1 MWRRGMLQRSFI
13 VNKID
18 SEDGQSL
25 VEIALTLTI
34 AIIILSG
41 ILDLG
46 RVYFAYLA
54 LQDAAA
60 EGAAYGLI
68 NPTWQYPPG
77 HPLAST
83 SPYTN
88 TNINPNNIF
97 YRAQNEAP
105 EGIVNLISTT
115 VTTEVLFP
123 TPGNKITVS
132 VSYDYNLITPIVQ
145 LFAGGPT
152 MKISGTAVQTIVSS
166 GS

>member
-1 MWRRGMLQRSFI
+1 MSDMRRYISNDRTKG
-13 VNKID
+13 
-18 SEDGQSL
+18 EDGQSL

-46 RVYFAYLA
+46 RVYFTYLA

-68 NPTWQYPPG
+68 HPTWQYPPG

-83 SPYTN
+83 LPYTN
-88 TNINPNNIF
+88 TNNDPNNIY
-97 YRAQNEAP
+97 YRVQNEAP
-105 EGIVNLISTT
+105 AGVVNLISTT

-152 MKISGTAVQTIVSS
+152 MKITGTAVQTIVSP